1 VFFEG
6 DPEWEQF
13 VDHGGRPWWW
23 RERDGLCFYE
33 PAGGAAC
40 TPARSGALGASILKG
55 CCVPAAAAS
64 LGAPEGWGQPVGP
77 SESNAPALTG
87 GVCARPGCRY
97 DHKQG
102 PRRHGFCC
110 SACRR
115 GDPYHTANCWGQGR
129 MVCLAGAAAAAATL
143 DSSLPAVPTRQL
155 DLRQR
160 ARHSQMVRLPV
171 AWKRGTNE
179 PLAYVLWF
187 MHRYGLQLKPG
198 AQALW
203 EQLTCK
209 SLSTVRTRRELLL
222 YAFKQDTVPDG
233 FQNASMSVNVDIKGL
248 DARASSM
255 YALGDVTGLDFE
267 VQAVLL
273 TQACTAEALLAACAA
288 IEAHDRY
295 EFAFVCRGATHR
307 SVACCVLLAAI
318 IYPDATVVLTTA
330 RTRTA
335 AIARRLV

>member
-1 VFFEG
+1 MG
-6 DPEWEQF
+6 S
-13 VDHGGRPWWW
+13 
-23 RERDGLCFYE
+23 LC
-33 PAGGAAC
+33 
-40 TPARSGALGASILKG
+40 
-55 CCVPAAAAS
+55 S
-64 LGAPEGWGQPVGP
+64 L
-77 SESNAPALTG
+77 
-87 GVCARPGCRY
+87 
-97 DHKQG
+97 
-102 PRRHGFCC
+102 
-110 SACRR
+110 
-115 GDPYHTANCWGQGR
+115 
-129 MVCLAGAAAAAATL
+129 
-143 DSSLPAVPTRQL
+143 
-155 DLRQR
+155 
-160 ARHSQMVRLPV
+160 
-171 AWKRGTNE
+171 
-179 PLAYVLWF
+179 
-187 MHRYGLQLKPG
+187 HRYGLQLKPG

-222 YAFKQDTVPDG
+222 YAYKQDTVPDG

-273 TQACTAEALLAACAA
+273 TQACTAQALLAACAA